1 MKKETTALSGECMLL
16 CSISSQQRFGATDI
30 KALGASQ
37 LSWTNCVIALRQ
49 ISVTAL
55 LYLEYSRRIHPQSVR
70 ACQPKDTKKRVEEQA
85 SLQERGRGR
94 ERERE
99 REEERKRERAHTRGG
114 ERNSVLWLLLLYVFS
129 FPWACPMQIELARS
143 AVCST

>member
-1 MKKETTALSGECMLL
+1 MFKKMKKETTALSGECMLL

-85 SLQERGRGR
+85 SLQERGRGK

-99 REEERKRERAHTRGG
+99 RGREKEREHTLEG
-114 ERNSVLWLLLLYVFS
+114 EKETACFGSS
-129 FPWACPMQIELARS
+129 FYMFFPSPGPALCKLS
-143 AVCST
+143 

>member
-1 MKKETTALSGECMLL
+1 MFKKMKKETTALSGECMLL

-55 LYLEYSRRIHPQSVR
+55 LYLEDSRRIHPQSVR

-85 SLQERGRGR
+85 SLQERGRGK

-99 REEERKRERAHTRGG
+99 RGREKERESTHSRGRKKQRA
-114 ERNSVLWLLLLYVFS
+114 
-129 FPWACPMQIELARS
+129 LAPPFICFFLPLGLPY
-143 AVCST
+143 AN